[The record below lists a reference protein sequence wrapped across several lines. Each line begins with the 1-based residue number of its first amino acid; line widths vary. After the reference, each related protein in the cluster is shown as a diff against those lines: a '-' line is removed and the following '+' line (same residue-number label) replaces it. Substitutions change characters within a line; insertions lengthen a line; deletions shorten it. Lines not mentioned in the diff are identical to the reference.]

1 MKWLSSLIFII
12 FVHSKPA
19 DRQKTMSM
27 SITMMQSNHFYVWL
41 SMTSVLVNYLNS
53 FRKEK
58 CLDSMFIVKKNTV
71 NRFHEIV
78 QRRSSMTN
86 SRSYLVT
93 CLKFDMYSL
102 QNNANVVKYRER
114 NQFVFVV
121 TAWYRYCIRPG

>member
-1 MKWLSSLIFII
+1 
-12 FVHSKPA
+12 
-19 DRQKTMSM
+19 
-27 SITMMQSNHFYVWL
+27 
-41 SMTSVLVNYLNS
+41 MTSVLVNYLNS

-121 TAWYRYCIRPG
+121 TA